1 MPSLSGARELYLLD
15 RAPSSSPVAVLVPD
29 STGIPTI
36 VEPEPLLVRVSYLP
50 RDFDPSQ
57 IDSARNRLRSAEC
70 ELFAPLTCPE
80 GPPYRAGVVFHH
92 VTYQPGVTWHDHNM
106 TARHGAMTRRYGV
119 TTPVSPV
126 SWIQDERHG
135 RLGYFLSGDSTESTL
150 WRIFRSEVDALER
163 KILTLAPIQLAP
175 DLPRADFSN
184 VSDQA
189 LRRELAA
196 MYEEFCNRVA
206 QQAFRDVPTKAR
218 NIVEGFITHKLR
230 SQGRTAT
237 ARLGNDLQVIKRLLD
252 DSATRSGCGWTDL
265 EYTLA
270 NKIRL
275 VHGRTHPES
284 ATSPSPVR
292 PEFALS
298 VVQDLNELLTIWGCV
313 T

>member
-29 STGIPTI
+29 STGIPSI

-50 RDFDPSQ
+50 SDFDATQ
-57 IDSARNRLRSAEC
+57 IDMARNRLCSAEC
-70 ELFAPLTCPE
+70 ELFAPLICPE
-80 GPPYRAGVVFHH
+80 GPPYRSGVVFHH
-92 VTYQPGVTWHDHNM
+92 ITFQSGVTWHDHNM

-135 RLGYFLSGDSTESTL
+135 RLGYFLSGDSMESTL

-175 DLPRADFSN
+175 ALPRADFSR

-189 LRRELAA
+189 LQRELSA
-196 MYEEFCNRVA
+196 MYEDFCSRVS
-206 QQAFRDVPTKAR
+206 QQAFRDVPTKGR
-218 NIVEGFITHKLR
+218 NIVEGFVADKLR

-237 ARLGNDLQVIKRLLD
+237 ARLGMTCRP
-252 DSATRSGCGWTDL
+252 SSGCST
-265 EYTLA
+265 TP
-270 NKIRL
+270 RL
-275 VHGRTHPES
+275 VQAADGRTLSTRLRTKYGSYMAEHTRR
-284 ATSPSPVR
+284 ARLR
-292 PEFALS
+292 PCRCDQSLHS
-298 VVQDLNELLTIWGCV
+298 VSFKT
-313 T
+313 